1 MTSAPLLE
9 LMESGGVVA
18 LTGAGMS
25 TASGI
30 PDYRGP
36 NGAFTRNHKPM
47 TIQEFVAND
56 DARTRYWAR
65 AHAGWVRF
73 SSAQPNSGHQ
83 ALAELERDGIV
94 TGVITQN
101 VDGLHHEAGSRNV
114 IELHGSLHAVICM
127 NCEARYDRQ
136 AIHQELTA
144 LNPSLTVH
152 ADRINPDGDTEIP
165 DEVLQKFQMVRCSEC
180 SGTLKPDVVYFGEN
194 VPATR
199 VAESTQMVLQAQL
212 LLVLGSTLSVFSGRR
227 FIMQADREGIPIAVV
242 NLGPTRAD
250 GSATL
255 RIEAPVHEFLPEIA
269 GALSRRS
276 VFAAPR
282 N

>member
-1 MTSAPLLE
+1 MSSAHLLE

-36 NGAFTRNHKPM
+36 DGAFTRNHKPM

-56 DARTRYWAR
+56 DARRRYWAR
-65 AHAGWVRF
+65 GHAGWVRF

-101 VDGLHHEAGSRNV
+101 VDGLHHAAGSRNV

-127 NCEARYDRQ
+127 DCEARYDRQ

-165 DEVLQKFQMVRCSEC
+165 DEVLQK
-180 SGTLKPDVVYFGEN
+180 L
-194 VPATR
+194 
-199 VAESTQMVLQAQL
+199 QMVLQAQL

-269 GALSRRS
+269 GSLGRRS